1 VTTRLSP
8 PPLVLIAPVVLL
20 VFGAQLEL
28 WTRLPGSKALLV
40 ATALAYTLPLLAA
53 RTYPLPAFA
62 IAILA
67 IDVEAVFAREATRQ
81 AGAPLFAGLAAAFLV
96 ALLAS
101 RREAI
106 AGLAWGFVAVL
117 LVARDSGGLA
127 HDVVSFLFTGAL
139 LVVAWGVGFAVRERH
154 QRVDVAEER
163 AARAEREHEVAARIA
178 VADERARIA
187 RELHDIVAHS
197 VSVMVLRAGAVRHKL
212 PPGFAE
218 GERGLRDVEQAG
230 RDALAEM
237 RQLLGALRTDDD
249 IAELAPQAGVANLAA
264 LAEGIT
270 QAGLPAEIHVEG
282 EPVSLPPGID
292 RTAYRIAQEGLT
304 NALKHACAHHATVR
318 LSYAPHELGIEISD
332 DGAGPQPSDGD
343 GLGHGLI
350 GIRERVKIYGGQ
362 METLPGPAGG
372 FLLRAHLP
380 LRPAP
385 K

>member
-1 VTTRLSP
+1 VRTRLSP
-8 PPLVLIAPVVLL
+8 PPLVLIAPVLLL

-28 WTRLPGSKALLV
+28 WTRLPGSKALLA

-53 RTYPLPAFA
+53 RTYPLQAFA

-67 IDVEAVFAREATRQ
+67 IDVEAVFAREATHQ
-81 AGAPLFAGLAAAFLV
+81 AGAPLFAGLAGAFLV
-96 ALLAS
+96 ALYAS

-117 LVARDSGGLA
+117 LVARDSGGVA
-127 HDVVSFLFTGAL
+127 DGVVSFLFTSAL
-139 LVVAWGVGFAVRERH
+139 LAVAWGIGFALRERH
-154 QRVDVAEER
+154 RRVDVAEER
-163 AARAEREHEVAARIA
+163 ALRAEREHEVASRIA
-178 VADERARIA
+178 VAEERARIA
-187 RELHDIVAHS
+187 RELHDVVAHS

-237 RQLLGALRTDDD
+237 RQLLDALRTDDD
-249 IAELAPQAGVANLAA
+249 TAELAPQAGVANLPA
-264 LAEGIT
+264 LVKGIT
-270 QAGLPAEIHVEG
+270 RAGLPTEIQIDG
-282 EPVSLPPGID
+282 APVPLPPGID
-292 RTAYRIAQEGLT
+292 RTAYRIVQEGLT
-304 NALKHACAHHATVR
+304 NALKHARARHAHVQ
-318 LSYAPHELGIEISD
+318 LSFTPFELEIEISD
-332 DGAGPQPSDGD
+332 DGAGLQRND

-350 GIRERVKIYGGQ
+350 GIRERVKIYEGQ

-372 FLLRAHLP
+372 FVLRASLP